1 MAPWPLLAAP
11 LLALNG
17 WWTFKAA
24 GWRLRD
30 GRLAM
35 RSRVLARTTLL
46 APAAR
51 LQEHATAQ
59 NPFQRRAGLADL
71 AVAVGKGGR
80 ARVRHLE
87 APVAAELWE
96 RLTKSTAG
104 GAGRSAR
111 VHAR

>member
-1 MAPWPLLAAP
+1 MD
-11 LLALNG
+11 
-17 WWTFKAA
+17 FRAA

-71 AVAVGKGGR
+71 AVAVGKGGGR
-80 ARVRHLE
+80 ASATSRR
-87 APVAAELWE
+87 
-96 RLTKSTAG
+96 
-104 GAGRSAR
+104 RSPPSCGSGCGHRDAWLVQPHSR
-111 VHAR
+111 

>member
-1 MAPWPLLAAP
+1 
-11 LLALNG
+11 
-17 WWTFKAA
+17 
-24 GWRLRD
+24 
-30 GRLAM
+30 M

-51 LQEHATAQ
+51 LQQHATAQ

-87 APVAAELWE
+87 APVAADLWE
-96 RLTKSTAG
+96 RL
-104 GAGRSAR
+104 RR
-111 VHAR
+111 PR